1 MPRIGGRATR
11 ACGTSPRGRIN
22 CLRWSLSVR
31 RQSVSPPWVLTC
43 IDVSIHI
50 VRLLL
55 GVLVM
60 SGSIK
65 PLTMQPTFTLDIPLD
80 ADEAMSRIRKAI
92 RSPELR
98 GHVASAG
105 PCVDFQVAPAEQR
118 FWSPHLNVQV
128 SDLDSGSQLYCR
140 FSPRP
145 EVWTLFMALY
155 FAAAFIICCAAIYG
169 YVQWFL
175 GHRPWSLVVIPV
187 AALVIVS
194 LHAASLV
201 GQRLSSDQM
210 VDLRQ
215 RLDQTLQAARLVD
228 AEQESPSEP

>member
-1 MPRIGGRATR
+1 
-11 ACGTSPRGRIN
+11 
-22 CLRWSLSVR
+22 
-31 RQSVSPPWVLTC
+31 
-43 IDVSIHI
+43 
-50 VRLLL
+50 
-55 GVLVM
+55 M

-65 PLTMQPTFTLDIPLD
+65 PLTMQPTFTMDVPLR

-92 RSPELR
+92 QSPELR

-105 PCVDFQVAPAEQR
+105 HCVDFQVAPGEQR

-128 SDLDSGSQLYCR
+128 SELESGSQLFCR

-145 EVWTLFMALY
+145 EVWTMFVALY
-155 FAAAFIICCAAIYG
+155 FMAAFVICCAAIYG

-175 GHRPWSLVVIPV
+175 GHRPWSLVVIPI

-194 LHAASLV
+194 LHAASLI

-215 RLDQTLQAARLVD
+215 RLDRTLQVAALVD
-228 AEQESPSEP
+228 ADERALGED